1 MLVKESEHKKDD
13 QEHLNFEV
21 ENSKGLNIFFA
32 TLIVLVYYLSTK
44 KKKRKKKKEG
54 SSILLML
61 LIFLFNVPVTL

>member
-44 KKKRKKKKEG
+44 KKKKKKEKRRFKYT
-54 SSILLML
+54 S
-61 LIFLFNVPVTL
+61 NVAYFFV